1 MNRYIKSKILFWLFV
16 FHSATG
22 FVLIQNNN
30 KYNDNHNMLYNSNTW
45 QFLSRGLPRQQD
57 HPKNIVAPSYRNPLF
72 SSNRLKGASL
82 TIKDRHNSLSLFN
95 IPFFKPILGFFSRQ
109 IKANKK
115 TTRKWAPLLTAV
127 AVFLFS
133 WFSPT
138 QYQLPAHAV
147 ETSSI
152 VNLSSQST
160 TVITRTNA
168 VSTTTAAEALLTIE
182 KGFYDL
188 ESSTKMC
195 TLLADESIAAGRGS
209 ISEVEDDTTTTT
221 NISQQQQEPQN
232 HDGDMQHREE
242 DDDIST
248 TNDEQ
253 SAIGTATKASGGD
266 GGGGP
271 SSEEITTKTR
281 GNVVMKNGGRLL
293 AATTGTGLLV
303 AATKKILSNEEDSRD
318 DEHGKDVIMN
328 DSVSNIKR
336 DDNTVIVVDQSLPL
350 CDPEHLQARSQPKS
364 STEETELA
372 VKYASISDVGE
383 RAFQILVDLGMVEM
397 HP

>member
-1 MNRYIKSKILFWLFV
+1 M
-16 FHSATG
+16 
-22 FVLIQNNN
+22 
-30 KYNDNHNMLYNSNTW
+30 W

-57 HPKNIVAPSYRNPLF
+57 HPKNIVVPSYRNPLF
-72 SSNRLKGASL
+72 SSKRLNDTSG
-82 TIKDRHNSLSLFN
+82 TRKDRHNSISSFN
-95 IPFFKPILGFFSRQ
+95 IPFFKPILGFFSRHITAIQ
-109 IKANKK
+109 INTKKK
-115 TTRKWAPLLTAV
+115 TTRKWTPLLTAV
-127 AVFLFS
+127 TVFLFS

-138 QYQLPAHAV
+138 HYQLPAHAV

-152 VNLSSQST
+152 VKLSSQST

-168 VSTTTAAEALLTIE
+168 VSTTAAAEASLTIE
-182 KGFYDL
+182 KGFHDL
-188 ESSTKMC
+188 ESSTTMC

-209 ISEVEDDTTTTT
+209 ICEVEDDTTTTK
-221 NISQQQQEPQN
+221 NLSQQQQEPQN
-232 HDGDMQHREE
+232 NDGEMQHREE

-253 SAIGTATKASGGD
+253 SAIVTATKASGGD

-271 SSEEITTKTR
+271 SSEEITKKTK

-303 AATKKILSNEEDSRD
+303 VATKKILSNEEDNRD
-318 DEHGKDVIMN
+318 DKHGKDIIMN

-336 DDNTVIVVDQSLPL
+336 GDNTVIVVDQSLPV
-350 CDPEHLQARSQPKS
+350 CDPEHLQARTQPKS
-364 STEETELA
+364 STEEAELTA
-372 VKYASISDVGE
+372 KYASISDVGE